1 MKLELL
7 FKTTASY
14 MLAMND
20 PQAAAEFM
28 FSKVEESIAA
38 GTSASDERM
47 KFWESVTNELTNLD
61 SEYSS
66 ETAAIYLKIVLDKY
80 QSEFSQ
86 S

>member
-1 MKLELL
+1 
-7 FKTTASY
+7 
-14 MLAMND
+14 
-20 PQAAAEFM
+20 
-28 FSKVEESIAA
+28 
-38 GTSASDERM
+38 M